1 MAATLTATL
10 LTAANPQPVQI
21 ALTGTNNGDA
31 YTITGTTTDGSVWTI
46 PGGAGV
52 SAGSQVLVTDNRAP
66 LNVPVTY
73 QAVVNGATI
82 SAAAVTIAYS
92 GVAVLQT
99 LNGRN
104 VVGLEV
110 GSVTEKQKHGTRV
123 FVAEVAGSPTPAV
136 RLDVPGS
143 AEDTWELH
151 TQLSDTAAMRTILGL
166 GTPVVRRLQPG
177 MRDLQNVVLGVV
189 TDWHDELLTGGGDTW
204 RCFYLTVR
212 EITDP
217 QPSAALAA
225 YAWTDFDTAFAKP
238 RVWSYYSTLPNVSG
252 LTATNG
258 TLSSQSTGGYTD
270 GSNTTFGRLTVT
282 TAATAAT
289 VFETAYTGAAT
300 ALGTPVVPAM
310 VVTITM
316 RVKGTS
322 VAALS
327 AAIKWSG
334 GTIATGTAVTLTGA
348 WQQISVTATAPA
360 GTTGLAYGVSLAATG
375 AHANDQVDV
384 DAVTISQGTGI
395 PVGTFDEL
403 FATWDAFDA
412 ANWAQYF

>member
-1 MAATLTATL
+1 MAVTLTATL
-10 LTAANPQPVQI
+10 LTASNPQPVQI
-21 ALTGTNNGDA
+21 TLNGTNNGDQYA
-31 YTITGTTTDGSVWTI
+31 ITGTTADGSVWAI
-46 PGGAGV
+46 PGGTGT
-52 SAGSQVLVTDNRAP
+52 SAGSQVLVTDNRSA
-66 LNVPVTY
+66 LNVPITY
-73 QAVVNGATI
+73 QAVVNGVTYT
-82 SAAAVTIAYS
+82 AAPVTVSYS

-99 LNGRN
+99 LDGRT
-104 VVGLEV
+104 VVGLEI
-110 GSVTEKQKHGTRV
+110 GTNREHQKHTMRA
-123 FVAEVAGSPTPAV
+123 FVAEVAGRSTPAV

-151 TQLSDTAAMRTILGL
+151 TQITNTAIMRTILGK
-166 GTPVVRRLQPG
+166 GAPVVRRLQPG

-189 TDWHDELLTGGGDTW
+189 TDWYDELLTDGGDTW

-212 EITDP
+212 EISDP

-238 RVWSYYSTLPNVSG
+238 RVWGYHSTLPNVTG

-258 TLSSQSTGGYTD
+258 SLSSQATGGYTD
-270 GSNTTFGRLTVT
+270 GSGTTFGRLTVT

-289 VFETAYTGAAT
+289 VFESAYTQAAVT
-300 ALGTPVVPAM
+300 LGTPVVPAM
-310 VVTITM
+310 VVTVTM

-322 VAALS
+322 AGLLS

-334 GTIATGTAVTLTGA
+334 GAIATGTAVALTGA

-375 AHANDQVDV
+375 VLASDQVDV
-384 DAVTISQGTGI
+384 DSVTVSQGTGI